1 MNDITD
7 KIMDLE
13 IRLTEQ
19 EAAIESLTK
28 NSLQHDRN
36 INDVMQQLKEIKQV
50 LQQLSPPAAGSAAD
64 EPPPPHY

>member
-1 MNDITD
+1 MNDIAD

-28 NSLQHDRN
+28 NSLRHDRN
-36 INDVMQQLKEIKQV
+36 IDDVLGQLKEIKDT
-50 LQQLSPPAAGSAAD
+50 LKQLSPPAAGSAAD